1 MRTTEKISDVLSVDE
16 FKESLGLFSEAEW
29 IKLGKSAEYLC
40 WGLGIEGS
48 DLLHVAIC
56 KALEGKRK
64 CPRGV
69 PIEVFVYR
77 AMESLVSAYL
87 KKRAHD
93 PLQLAVQPKDEDD
106 SIDLDAL
113 QPTIDTPEK
122 LLLSK
127 QTLEAIDHALQ
138 GDEAMVVMAQMDG
151 YSPQQIQE
159 TVGLNPTQYA
169 SALRAIRRKVDN
181 LQNKES

>member
-1 MRTTEKISDVLSVDE
+1 MITTEKISDDLSVDE
-16 FKESLGLFSEAEW
+16 FKESLGLFSEAKW

-40 WGLGIEGS
+40 WGLGIEGP
-48 DLLHVAIC
+48 DLLHIAIC
-56 KALEGKRK
+56 KTLEGKRK

-87 KKRAHD
+87 KKRPHD
-93 PLQLAVQPKDEDD
+93 PLQLTVQPKDGDD
-106 SIDLDAL
+106 PIELDGL
-113 QPTIDTPEK
+113 QPAIDTPEE
-122 LLLSK
+122 LLLAK
-127 QTLEAIDHALQ
+127 QTLSGLDQTLQ
-138 GDEAMVVMAQMDG
+138 GDEVMVVMAQLDG

-169 SALRAIRRKVDN
+169 SVLRAIRRKVDK
-181 LQNKES
+181 LTK

>member
-1 MRTTEKISDVLSVDE
+1 MRTTEKIADVLSVDE
-16 FKESLGLFSEAEW
+16 FKESLGQFSEAKR

-40 WGLGIEGS
+40 WGLSIDGP
-48 DLLHVAIC
+48 DLLQVALC
-56 KALEGKRK
+56 KALEGERK

-93 PLQLAVQPKDEDD
+93 PLHLAIQPKEEDD
-106 SIDLDAL
+106 PIDLDGL
-113 QPTIDTPEK
+113 QPAIDTPEE
-122 LLLSK
+122 LLLAK
-127 QTLEAIDHALQ
+127 QTLEALDHALQ
-138 GDEAMVVMAQMDG
+138 GDESMVVMAQLDG

-159 TVGLNPTQYA
+159 AVGLNPTEYA
-169 SALRAIRRKVDN
+169 SALRAIRRKVDK
-181 LQNKES
+181 LAK